1 MNDAPEARFL
11 HIDLMACCQE
21 KVQAGIGVEPKHRW
35 SAMQTVTV
43 RLKISPER
51 FQAYYQGAV
60 EYVVAQSIDGRTIQ
74 FPARVLRPFVSHQGI
89 QGTFEITFDASLKF
103 QSIRRTKDGM

>member
-1 MNDAPEARFL
+1 
-11 HIDLMACCQE
+11 
-21 KVQAGIGVEPKHRW
+21 
-35 SAMQTVTV
+35 MQTVTV

-51 FQAYYQGAV
+51 FQAYYQGVV

-74 FPARVLRPFVSHQGI
+74 FPARVLRPFVSYEGI

-103 QSIRRTKDGM
+103 QSIRRTKDDM